1 MTRRILHAPAKLTLS
16 LRVTG
21 ICDRDPFRGYH
32 LIDAVMTTLDLHDV
46 IELEERPAG
55 SPSRVT
61 YTGKYSSGLD
71 GSPGTDLVSRAL
83 HAVNRSAEVTVTK
96 NIPHGGGLGGGSA
109 DAAAILRWAGVTD
122 LDVAASIGADVAF
135 CLVAQSAAGQSAAG
149 QSAAGQSA
157 AGQSAAVQGRARVR
171 GIGEIVEPMDPERP
185 GDPAPGT
192 VTLIVPPFSVS
203 TPAVYRAFDEI
214 HPVGNPGNAIS
225 VSGVNDLESAAMV
238 VEPRLRDWKELI
250 AEKSGQSPTL
260 AGSGSTWFVMGDHGY
275 LATRLP
281 EATVVVTRY
290 Q

>member
-1 MTRRILHAPAKLTLS
+1 MTRETLLAPAKLTLS

-46 IELEERPAG
+46 LELEERPAG
-55 SPSRVT
+55 SPSHVT
-61 YTGKYSSGLD
+61 YTGTFSSGLND
-71 GSPGTDLVSRAL
+71 GPPGTDLVSRAL
-83 HAVNRSAEVTVTK
+83 RAVNRSAEVVVTK

-122 LDVAASIGADVAF
+122 LDLAAGLGADVAF
-135 CLVAQSAAGQSAAG
+135 CLVAQSVAGQSLTGQGMAG
-149 QSAAGQSA
+149 QGRAG
-157 AGQSAAVQGRARVR
+157 QGRARVR
-171 GIGEIVEPMDPERP
+171 GIGEIVEPVTLDDPGILGRS
-185 GDPAPGT
+185 GI

-203 TPAVYRAFDEI
+203 TPAVYRAFDEM

-225 VSGVNDLESAAMV
+225 VAGFNDLESAAMV

-250 AEKSGQSPTL
+250 TEKTNQTPTL
-260 AGSGSTWFVMGDHGY
+260 AGSGSTWFVMGEHGY

>member
-1 MTRRILHAPAKLTLS
+1 MTRRTLHAPAKLTLS

-21 ICDRDPFRGYH
+21 ICERDPFRGYH

-46 IELEERPAG
+46 LEIEELPVG

-61 YTGKYSSGLD
+61 YTGRYSSGLD
-71 GSPGTDLVSRAL
+71 GSSSDRPGTDLVSRAL
-83 HAVNRSAEVTVTK
+83 RAVNRSAEVVVTK
-96 NIPHGGGLGGGSA
+96 NVPHGGGLGGGSA

-122 LDVAASIGADVAF
+122 LDLAASIGADVAF
-135 CLVAQSAAGQSAAG
+135 CLFAQGRADQGRAD
-149 QSAAGQSA
+149 
-157 AGQSAAVQGRARVR
+157 QGRARVR
-171 GIGEIVEPMDPERP
+171 GIGEIVEPANST
-185 GDPAPGT
+185 DPAPGT

-214 HPVGNPGNAIS
+214 VPGDRPGNSIS

-238 VEPRLRDWKELI
+238 VEPRLQHWKDLI
-250 AEKSGQSPTL
+250 AGASGTTPVL

-275 LATRLP
+275 LTSQLP
-281 EATVVVTRY
+281 EATVVVTGY

>member
-1 MTRRILHAPAKLTLS
+1 MTRETLLAPAKLTLS

-55 SPSRVT
+55 SPGRVT
-61 YTGKYSSGLD
+61 YTGTFSSGLND
-71 GSPGTDLVSRAL
+71 GPPGTDLVSRAL
-83 HAVNRSAEVTVTK
+83 RAVNRSAEVMVTK

-122 LDVAASIGADVAF
+122 LDVAAGLGADVAF
-135 CLVAQSAAGQSAAG
+135 CLVAQSVTG
-149 QSAAGQSA
+149 
-157 AGQSAAVQGRARVR
+157 QGRARVR
-171 GIGEIVEPMDPERP
+171 GIGEIVEPVDPESP
-185 GDPAPGT
+185 GNPGT

-203 TPAVYRAFDEI
+203 TPAVYRAFDEM
-214 HPVGNPGNAIS
+214 HGELAETQTPVSGMND
-225 VSGVNDLESAAMV
+225 SGVNDLESAAMV

-250 AEKSGQSPTL
+250 TEKSGHSPTL

-281 EATVVVTRY
+281 DATVVVTRY
-290 Q
+290 E

>member
-1 MTRRILHAPAKLTLS
+1 MTRRTLHAPAKLTLS

-21 ICDRDPFRGYH
+21 ICERDPFRGYH

-46 IELEERPAG
+46 LEIEELPVG

-61 YTGKYSSGLD
+61 YTGRYSSGLD
-71 GSPGTDLVSRAL
+71 GSSGTDLVSRAL
-83 HAVNRSAEVTVTK
+83 RAVNRSAEVVVTK
-96 NIPHGGGLGGGSA
+96 NVPHGGGLGGGSA

-122 LDVAASIGADVAF
+122 LDLAAGIGADVAF
-135 CLVAQSAAGQSAAG
+135 CLFAQGLAG
-149 QSAAGQSA
+149 
-157 AGQSAAVQGRARVR
+157 QGRARVR
-171 GIGEIVEPMDPERP
+171 GIGEIVEPANST
-185 GDPAPGT
+185 DPAPGT

-214 HPVGNPGNAIS
+214 FPDDRPGNAIS

-238 VEPRLRDWKELI
+238 VEPRLQHWKDLI
-250 AEKSGQSPTL
+250 AGASGTTPVL

-275 LATRLP
+275 LASQLP
-281 EATVVVTRY
+281 EATVVVTGY

>member
-1 MTRRILHAPAKLTLS
+1 MTRLTLLAPAKLTLS

-46 IELEERPAG
+46 VELEELPAG

-71 GSPGTDLVSRAL
+71 GSSGTDLVSRAL
-83 HAVNRSAEVTVTK
+83 RAVNRSAEVTVTK

-122 LDVAASIGADVAF
+122 LDRAAGIGADVAF
-135 CLVAQSAAGQSAAG
+135 CLVAQGVAG
-149 QSAAGQSA
+149 
-157 AGQSAAVQGRARVR
+157 QGRARVR
-171 GIGEIVEPMDPERP
+171 GIGEIVEPVDPESP
-185 GDPAPGT
+185 EDLGPGT

-203 TPAVYRAFDEI
+203 TPAVYRAFDEM
-214 HPVGNPGNAIS
+214 HPVRKPGDAIS
-225 VSGVNDLESAAMV
+225 ISGVNDLEGAAMA
-238 VEPRLRDWKELI
+238 VEPRLRQWKELI
-250 AEKSGQSPTL
+250 AETSGQTATL

-281 EATVVVTRY
+281 EATVVVTGY

>member
-1 MTRRILHAPAKLTLS
+1 MTRETLIAPAKLTLS

-46 IELEERPAG
+46 IELEELPPG
-55 SPSRVT
+55 SPNRVT
-61 YTGKYSSGLD
+61 YTGKFSSGLND
-71 GSPGTDLVSRAL
+71 DMNNSSLGTDLVSRAL
-83 HAVNRSAEVTVTK
+83 RVVNRSAEVTVTK

-135 CLVAQSAAGQSAAG
+135 CLFAQGLAGQSVAG
-149 QSAAGQSA
+149 
-157 AGQSAAVQGRARVR
+157 QGRARVR

-203 TPAVYRAFDEI
+203 TPAVYRTFDEI

-225 VSGVNDLESAAMV
+225 VSGVNDLGVNDLESAAMV